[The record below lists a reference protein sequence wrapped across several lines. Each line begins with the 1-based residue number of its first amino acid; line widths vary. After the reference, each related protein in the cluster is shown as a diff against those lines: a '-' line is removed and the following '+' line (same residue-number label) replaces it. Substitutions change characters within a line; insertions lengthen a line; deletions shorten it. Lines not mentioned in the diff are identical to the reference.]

1 MFQKKKSVHFFDHNS
16 FCDSSDLDKEKIIM
30 KVDVK
35 YNNKFYQNKEK
46 LIDKKI
52 LINDIESTIIRN
64 NILRRKQFH

>member
-1 MFQKKKSVHFFDHNS
+1 
-16 FCDSSDLDKEKIIM
+16 M